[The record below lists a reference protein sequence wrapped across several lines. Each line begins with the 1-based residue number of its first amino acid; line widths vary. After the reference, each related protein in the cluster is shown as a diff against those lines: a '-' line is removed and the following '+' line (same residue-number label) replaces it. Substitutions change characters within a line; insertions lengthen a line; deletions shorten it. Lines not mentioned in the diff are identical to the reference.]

1 MTHWYKINQ
10 DMENCT
16 EIKFSRRFF
25 ESDTNETGGPV
36 LHVFA
41 DASKVAYGACAYL
54 VKGNESAFVMAQNR
68 VAPLKQLT
76 IPQLELMAVLIG
88 GRLASHILSSL
99 HVEKCVL
106 WSESN
111 STTLAFI
118 KETA

>member
-41 DASKVAYGACAYL
+41 DASKVD
-54 VKGNESAFVMAQNR
+54 
-68 VAPLKQLT
+68 
-76 IPQLELMAVLIG
+76 
-88 GRLASHILSSL
+88 
-99 HVEKCVL
+99 
-106 WSESN
+106 
-111 STTLAFI
+111 
-118 KETA
+118 